1 MEQTR
6 RGGGGGDM
14 MSAPDHLLWPSSL
27 ESHWQEGA
35 SGGIFL
41 TQTCGLPLVTTMSA
55 CLKAVAVPCYRVP
68 GCHGS
73 SYSSVIVVPS
83 SSSLRSLD
91 NVRLQHKD
99 IVVAVNST
107 DSLSGCLA
115 LKATISHPL
124 CNAAFEA
131 HSRHRPGGSES
142 STAPVTFFKRINVT
156 GSHAESLACVADSR
170 AHLACIDCVTYALI
184 LQQQPDISR
193 QIRIIARTPSAPS
206 LPYCTSI
213 TTSDA
218 ACEALFQAL
227 EAAAVDPA
235 LQDVR
240 DSLKITGFRR
250 YECARLE
257 GCAHDVMLCPYK
269 VAVSRL
275 FLRARGSGSV
285 SMSVSSRTTFV
296 T

>member
-1 MEQTR
+1 MT
-6 RGGGGGDM
+6 
-14 MSAPDHLLWPSSL
+14 SAPDHLLWPSSL
-27 ESHWQEGA
+27 DSHWQQGA

-41 TQTCGLPLVTTMSA
+41 TQTCGLPLVSTMSA

-83 SSSLRSLD
+83 SSGLFSLD
-91 NVRLQHKD
+91 DVRLRHKD
-99 IVVAVNST
+99 IVIAVNSV

-131 HSRHRPGGSES
+131 HSQHQSGGSEC
-142 STAPVTFFKRINVT
+142 STTPVAFFKRINVT

-170 AHLACIDCVTYALI
+170 AHLASIDCVTYALL

-206 LPYCTSI
+206 LPYCTSV

-227 EAAAVDPA
+227 EAAAADPA

-240 DSLKITGFRR
+240 DSLKIIGFRR
-250 YECARLE
+250 YECVPLE
-257 GCAHDVMLCPYK
+257 GCAHVVMLCPYK

-275 FLRARGSGSV
+275 FMRARGSGSV
-285 SMSVSSRTTFV
+285 SMSVSSHTTFV